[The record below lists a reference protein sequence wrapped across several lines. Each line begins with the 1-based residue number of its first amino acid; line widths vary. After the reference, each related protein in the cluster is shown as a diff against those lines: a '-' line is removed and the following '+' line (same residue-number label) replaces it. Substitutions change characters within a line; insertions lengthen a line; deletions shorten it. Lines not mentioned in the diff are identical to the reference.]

1 LIVANSEWKERK
13 EFIEEL
19 KRQWKLMWIER
30 IDDRLNAEGIADK
43 DFSLLFVDRGT
54 IIMATRDYK
63 PLDFVQ
69 VLEEHKL
76 TRQAGEMAPNSTV
89 GGWGKF
95 ARETVEKRPSA
106 RRQSY
111 VQPKRVGF
119 ALKKCGRGWLHARL

>member
-1 LIVANSEWKERK
+1 VASSEWKEKK

-30 IDDRLNAEGIADK
+30 IDDRLKAEGIADK

-54 IIMATRDYK
+54 IIVATRDYK
-63 PLDFVQ
+63 PLDFAQ

-76 TRQAGEMAPNSTV
+76 TRQGSEIAPNSTV
-89 GGWGKF
+89 GGWGRF
-95 ARETVEKRPSA
+95 ARETIQKGAST
-106 RRQSY
+106 RRQLY
-111 VQPKRVGF
+111 VKPRPCVGS

>member
-1 LIVANSEWKERK
+1 VANSEWRERK

-30 IDDRLNAEGIADK
+30 IDDKLKAEGIADK

-63 PLDFVQ
+63 PLDFGR

-76 TRQAGEMAPNSTV
+76 TRVGSEVVTNSTV
-89 GGWGKF
+89 GGWGRF
-95 ARETVEKRPSA
+95 VRETYEKRVSV
-106 RRQSY
+106 RKQSY
-111 VQPKRVGF
+111 VPPKCIGS
-119 ALKKCGRGWLHARL
+119 ALKKGGRGWLHARL